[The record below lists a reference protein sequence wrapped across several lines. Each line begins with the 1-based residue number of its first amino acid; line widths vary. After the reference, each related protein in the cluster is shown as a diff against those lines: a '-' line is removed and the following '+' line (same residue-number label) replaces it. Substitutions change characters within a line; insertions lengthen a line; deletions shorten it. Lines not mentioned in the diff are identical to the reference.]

1 MYVPQLAWQFP
12 FSNWIV
18 ISKVTNFAFYRTRET
33 YCLVK
38 QCKVSWHWTATY
50 RKVTHIPLLWERMEK
65 LPMQIMKPCTI
76 LLFYH
81 IHKHANMLVR
91 KRVCDFFF
99 FFNAVNGS
107 QKKPQED
114 ENVQNSLI
122 FSTRN
127 NEGVSPPQQS
137 YLPCRFS
144 HKSYQGIWL
153 KTLLPFS

>member
-99 FFNAVNGS
+99 FNAVNGS

-127 NEGVSPPQQS
+127 NEGASPPQQS

-153 KTLLPFS
+153 KTLLPLS